1 MSCKKAQEF
10 LAQNKIED
18 GKVQSASKEAGEG
31 KAALKLLAGINEL
44 LVAKGKNTMRYDLKK
59 ERPSDDELLEVLLGR
74 SGKLRAPA
82 MRIGKKFLVGYNSEI
97 LDNEL

>member
-18 GKVQSASKEAGEG
+18 GDVQSSSKEAVEG
-31 KAALKLLAGINEL
+31 KVALDLLAGVNEL
-44 LVAKGKNTMRYDLKK
+44 LVAKGKKTQRYDLKK
-59 ERPSDDELLEVLLGR
+59 KRPSDDELLELLLGR

-82 MRIGKKFLVGYNSEI
+82 IRIGRKFLVGYNSEI
-97 LDNEL
+97 LANEL